1 MAIKISVAQEI
12 LQINPD
18 ANVRVA
24 NNDPDRID
32 WYEDTPVISKSDLQ
46 AKITEM
52 QADYDAKEYQRKR
65 KPEYPSIEELVVALY
80 DTDDKAAID
89 AKRAEIKLKYPKP

>member
-1 MAIKISVAQEI
+1 MAILVAQAI

-24 NNDPDRID
+24 NNDLDRID

-80 DTDDKAAID
+80 DTEDKAAID
-89 AKRAEIKLKYPKP
+89 AKRAEIKLKYPKPGA

>member
-1 MAIKISVAQEI
+1 MAILITAAI

-24 NNDPDRID
+24 NNDIDRID
-32 WYEDTPVISKSDLQ
+32 WYEGTPVISKEDLQ

-52 QADYDAKEYQRKR
+52 EADPQTQWIS
-65 KPEYPSIEELVVALY
+65 PEGTP
-80 DTDDKAAID
+80 TDG
-89 AKRAEIKLKYPKP
+89 

>member
-1 MAIKISVAQEI
+1 MEISVAQAI

-24 NNDPDRID
+24 NNDLDRID

-80 DTDDKAAID
+80 DTDDKAAIE
-89 AKRAEIKLKYPKP
+89 AKRAEIKLKYPKPQ

>member
-1 MAIKISVAQEI
+1 DMAILVAQAI

-24 NNDPDRID
+24 NNDLDRID

-65 KPEYPSIEELVVALY
+65 KPEYPSI
-80 DTDDKAAID
+80 
-89 AKRAEIKLKYPKP
+89 